1 MNQPDHAGA
10 AASSCAPAAETET
23 AFAPFIVRAD
33 ALRDVAQARREM
45 LLSPIMPRSSLTLL
59 YGPRGVGKTF
69 LALSIAL
76 AVAGGGTLFE
86 WRAKRPARV
95 LYVDGEMPRG
105 ALLDRLARLAAGAGT
120 MPVGDNFRLLAS
132 EGDGQHRPD
141 LGTGEGRAQIE
152 QALSRGVDLLV
163 LDSLSMLVRNSRADA
178 GRAWVQ
184 VENWLLALRRR
195 GLAVLAVRNGVAGGH
210 RPETTQHADVVDTAI
225 VLRRP
230 VDYEPLEGAR
240 FDLSF
245 GKGRGLLGTAAQPF
259 EAALFRR
266 DRALL
271 WCRSTRDDARSI
283 RATGLFLEGY
293 SVREVASRLGVSKT
307 EAHRLRQEA
316 MERLEG
322 TKPTA
327 EQIGTILGQYRDTDE
342 S

>member
-1 MNQPDHAGA
+1 MSQSETTGA
-10 AASSCAPAAETET
+10 ASPCTPAAHAE
-23 AFAPFIVRAD
+23 AALPFIVRAD
-33 ALRDVAQARREM
+33 ALRDTAQSLREM
-45 LLSPIMPRSSLTLL
+45 LLAPIIPRSSLTLL

-69 LALSIAL
+69 LALSMAL
-76 AVAGGGTLFE
+76 AVAGGGTVFD

-95 LYVDGEMPRG
+95 LYVDGEMPRS

-120 MPVGDNFRLLAS
+120 MPAGDNFRLLAS
-132 EGDGQHRPD
+132 EGDGLQRPD
-141 LGTGEGRAQIE
+141 LGTEEGRSRIE
-152 QALSRGVDLLV
+152 QALSQGVDLLV

-195 GLAVLAVRNGVAGGH
+195 GLAVLAVRNGAVGGH

-230 VDYEPLEGAR
+230 VDYEAFEGAR

-245 GKGRGLLGTAAQPF
+245 GKGRALLGTAAQPF
-259 EAALFRR
+259 EAALFRH
-266 DRALL
+266 DRGLQ
-271 WCRSTRDDARSI
+271 WCVSTRDDARSI

-293 SVREVASRLGVSKT
+293 SVREVASRLGVSKS
-307 EAHRLRQEA
+307 EAQRLRSEA
-316 MERLEG
+316 MEQLE
-322 TKPTA
+322 KDLPPA
-327 EQIGTILGQYRDTDE
+327 DRIGTVLGRFRDTDE